1 MKGSI
6 SSIETMSSVDGP
18 GIRCVVFMTGC
29 RKRCLY
35 CHNPEM
41 FQKGELN
48 YTVDELVNKLLRY
61 KNYFGKK
68 GGITF
73 SGGEPLLQTD
83 FLIAV
88 LKKLKKE
95 NIQIAFDTAG
105 DYVGNVEELLKYTDL
120 VILDIKDTREKEYEY
135 LTKVKIKK
143 VEEFIKILNKSQ
155 VKVSLRQVIIP
166 NFNDNL
172 DYLKSLKQY
181 IKKINNVVDITFL
194 PYHRLGREKY
204 LKLGIPYPM
213 EDTLDMD
220 KEKCDKLYQEFLNML

>member
-83 FLIAV
+83 FLIPV

-135 LTKVKIKK
+135 LTKVKIEK

-220 KEKCDKLYQEFLNML
+220 KEKCDKLYQEFLKL